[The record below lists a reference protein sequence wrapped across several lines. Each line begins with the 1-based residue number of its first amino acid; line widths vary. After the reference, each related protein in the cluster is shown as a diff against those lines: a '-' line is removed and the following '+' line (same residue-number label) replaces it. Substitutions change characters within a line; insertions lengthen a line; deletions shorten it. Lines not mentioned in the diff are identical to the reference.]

1 MKKTFAL
8 ALFAASMAA
17 PLAALAAPVDL
28 IVNGSFEDNL
38 MANGNWDVYYG
49 TTALAGWSAGANGVE
64 LRNNIAGTALAGVNY
79 VELDTYN
86 NSSISQTVS
95 TVAGQWYAL
104 SFNYS
109 NRADTAVDTN
119 GLSWSFGSAAGT
131 APALPAVTGDHSWAT
146 FNTLVQATSSS
157 TVLNFAA
164 LGNSDG
170 LGTSLDKV
178 SLTTAVPE
186 PQTYALMLAGLA
198 AVGFVARRRAKR

>member
-8 ALFAASMAA
+8 ALLAASMAA
-17 PLAALAAPVDL
+17 PFAAAAAPVDL

-38 MANGNWDVYYG
+38 MTNGNWSIFSSL
-49 TTALAGWSAGANGVE
+49 TGWSAGANGVE
-64 LRNNIAGTALAGVNY
+64 LRNNIAGTALDGVNF
-79 VELDTYN
+79 VELDTTA

-109 NRADTAVDTN
+109 NRANTAVDTN
-119 GLSWSFGSAAGT
+119 GLSWSFGSTAAT
-131 APALPAVTGDHSWAT
+131 AAALPAASGDHSWAS
-146 FNTLVQATSSS
+146 FNTLVQATGSS

-164 LGNSDG
+164 LGRSDG
-170 LGTSLDKV
+170 YGTSLDKV

-186 PQTYALMLAGLA
+186 PQSYALMLAGLVA
-198 AVGFVARRRAKR
+198 IGFVSRRRAKL

>member
-38 MANGNWDVYYG
+38 MANGNWSIFSS
-49 TTALAGWSAGANGVE
+49 LNGWSAGANGVE
-64 LRNNIAGTALAGVNY
+64 LRNNIAGTALAGVNF
-79 VELDTYN
+79 VELDTTA

-95 TVAGQWYAL
+95 TVNGQWYAL

-119 GLSWSFGSAAGT
+119 GLSWSFGSAGGT